1 MNCLVNA
8 ADIKQE
14 PVSPLG
20 THYQPFAAQVSLVLC
35 GIVSVLELGFS
46 KTVQLNN
53 TFKLPS
59 VRVFIP
65 ILNFV
70 AKLLNVKKS
79 FMELFILK
87 EYFYMVYY
95 CKVKLL
101 CSKWYYVVEILI
113 MRQFVKSTCRRQTL
127 HKYGPLEH

>member
-1 MNCLVNA
+1 MR
-8 ADIKQE
+8 DILRPIMYLPKM
-14 PVSPLG
+14 
-20 THYQPFAAQVSLVLC
+20 
-35 GIVSVLELGFS
+35 GIVEARKLGV
-46 KTVQLNN
+46 KLKNN
-53 TFKLPS
+53 FKLPS

-87 EYFYMVYY
+87 EYFYTVYY

-101 CSKWYYVVEILI
+101 CNKWYYVVEILI